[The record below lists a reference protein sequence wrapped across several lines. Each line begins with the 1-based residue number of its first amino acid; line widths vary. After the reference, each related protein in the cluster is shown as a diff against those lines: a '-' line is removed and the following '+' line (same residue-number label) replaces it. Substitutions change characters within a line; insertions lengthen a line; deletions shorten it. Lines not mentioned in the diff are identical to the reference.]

1 MINYGD
7 HLFAF
12 FQGILSSLSA
22 CVYPLLPVITAMFSR
37 FAGENAA
44 RGKILILSFTYLA
57 GMVFSYVGLG
67 VIAALSGSIFG
78 SWLANPLVSSLLGLL
93 LVVLGLIYLEL
104 IPFQFKSF
112 SDNKALQM
120 ENKFL
125 SALVLGLFSA
135 LVAAPCAAPLF
146 GSVLI
151 EIARQAAE
159 NESIIPGVSMGFSFS
174 LGMGLPFMLAG
185 ILSMKLPKS
194 GNWLSLVKI
203 VGGTILIT
211 AGLHYFDLGKL
222 SQVSGNLVSIVL
234 LTLLYV
240 VFLYTA
246 WKIYH
251 HPTKP
256 QFLYKVVLLF
266 SVLSLFSA
274 TTIYSNA
281 GQVKQ
286 TQGQWTYSFSDHKKY
301 SLSLVDFWADWC
313 VACKEMEKEYFSKPE
328 FKDLKEKFNLGLIKV
343 DLSDFEN
350 ETANEIADRY
360 GVQGLPTLILIDKS
374 GEAKATILGYE
385 NAKKLDNELTFH
397 LNSILG
403 EDQKP

>member
-1 MINYGD
+1 
-7 HLFAF
+7 
-12 FQGILSSLSA
+12 
-22 CVYPLLPVITAMFSR
+22 
-37 FAGENAA
+37 
-44 RGKILILSFTYLA
+44 
-57 GMVFSYVGLG
+57 
-67 VIAALSGSIFG
+67 
-78 SWLANPLVSSLLGLL
+78 
-93 LVVLGLIYLEL
+93 
-104 IPFQFKSF
+104 
-112 SDNKALQM
+112 M

-125 SALVLGLFSA
+125 SALMLGLFSA

-211 AGLHYFDLGKL
+211 AGLHYFDLGKTVTGHRKFSLYCSSHIVICCLFIHSMENL
-222 SQVSGNLVSIVL
+222 SSSQ
-234 LTLLYV
+234 
-240 VFLYTA
+240 
-246 WKIYH
+246 
-251 HPTKP
+251 KP

-266 SVLSLFSA
+266 SVFSLFSA

-281 GQVKQ
+281 DQGKQ

-301 SLSLVDFWADWC
+301 SLSLIDFWADWC

-328 FKDLKEKFNLGLIKV
+328 FKDLKESFNLGLIKV

-385 NAKKLDNELTFH
+385 NAQKLDNELTFH

-403 EDQKP
+403 ENQKR

>member
-1 MINYGD
+1 M
-7 HLFAF
+7 
-12 FQGILSSLSA
+12 SA

-44 RGKILILSFTYLA
+44 RSKILFLSLTYLA

-78 SWLANPLVSSLLGLL
+78 SWLANPLVSSLLALL
-93 LVVLGLIYLEL
+93 LIILGLIYLEL

-112 SDNKALQM
+112 SDNMALQM

-125 SALVLGLFSA
+125 SALMLGLFSA

-151 EIARQAAE
+151 EIARQAAK
-159 NESIIPGVSMGFSFS
+159 NESILPGISMGFSFS

-203 VGGTILIT
+203 IGGTILIT

-222 SQVSGNLVSIVL
+222 SQIHGSKTSSVL
-234 LTLLYV
+234 LLLLYFI
-240 VFLYTA
+240 FLYTA
-246 WKIYH
+246 WKVYH
-251 HPTKP
+251 HPNKP
-256 QFLYKVVLLF
+256 QFLYKIVLLF

-274 TTIYSNA
+274 TTTYSNSS
-281 GQVKQ
+281 QNKE
-286 TQGQWTYSFSDHKKY
+286 TQGQWSYSFSDHKNY
-301 SLSLVDFWADWC
+301 TLSLVDFWADWC
-313 VACKEMEKEYFSKPE
+313 VACKEMEKDYFSKNRFGE
-328 FKDLKEKFNLGLIKV
+328 LKEKFNFGLIKI

-350 ETANEIADRY
+350 ETANEIADKY
-360 GVQGLPTLILIDKS
+360 GVHGLPTLLLIDRS

-385 NAKKLDNELTFH
+385 NAEKLDGELTFH

-403 EDQKP
+403 EDKAP